1 VANFLAVKHNIEVA
15 HRLYDSYSG
24 KCENIHG
31 HSMWV
36 TMHLNTDVGEKGM
49 AKVPGT
55 DTDLEFGEI
64 KRSFRGYLDRNF
76 DHRLVLNASD
86 PFSRPIFQV
95 APDDE
100 SGTDFHLM
108 NDKQVFL
115 PGLNAMPGD
124 PTTEN
129 MARWIGEAMVDEGFP
144 VNAIELWETSVN
156 NAMWMPNSVQVI
168 DATTVRL
175 VHQLEQ
181 EGRV

>member
-1 VANFLAVKHNIEVA
+1 
-15 HRLYDSYSG
+15 
-24 KCENIHG
+24 
-31 HSMWV
+31 
-36 TMHLNTDVGEKGM
+36 
-49 AKVPGT
+49 
-55 DTDLEFGEI
+55 
-64 KRSFRGYLDRNF
+64 
-76 DHRLVLNASD
+76 
-86 PFSRPIFQV
+86 V